1 MLWARNL
8 LFVALCL
15 LGVALVGREILRQDR
30 ISTPQSFTP
39 SRFQVRSV
47 SSSQPTAAAAKP
59 GADSS
64 ADPASAARS
73 GRFFSSREPQDW
85 GVVLERFNQEFEE
98 HWKKQGLEKTPAADS
113 FTIARR
119 LSLGLTGTIPSL
131 EEVRALEQVDEQQR
145 VEWYVSRLLEDRRFA
160 DYWAE
165 RLARVYVGND
175 MGPFLVFRRRLF
187 VTWLSEHLAENKPY
201 DDLVRQLVSDNGLWN
216 GSPAVNFVTATS
228 DPNRD
233 NQPDEIKLAGK
244 TARAFLGMR
253 IDCLQCH
260 DDKLGTINLGER
272 HNPHGGA
279 QANFHELAAF
289 FGEAR
294 VGLTGVQNDNKLKYE
309 YKYLDAEK
317 EELIPAKVPFAQHLV
332 DGHGTRREQLAR
344 WITHPENKAFARA
357 TVNRVWALMFGRAL
371 MEPIDDL
378 PLYGKYPPAMELLA
392 DDFIAH
398 GYDLQRMIRL
408 IAASEPFQ
416 RDSRADFEITE
427 KHDEQW
433 ASFPLSRLRP
443 EQVAGSLVQSASAST
458 INADS
463 HVIAQL
469 VKFFQTRE
477 FVERYGDMGQDEF
490 TDRGGTIT
498 QRLLMMNGELVKE
511 RTGENIVMN
520 AATRMAVLG
529 HSDEAAV
536 EAAYLALFT
545 RYPDGDE
552 RTHFAAKLQGKR
564 NQARI
569 AAMEDIYWIL
579 VNSTEF
585 SWNH

>member
-8 LFVALCL
+8 LFVVLCL
-15 LGVALVGREILRQDR
+15 VGLAFVGREILRQDR
-30 ISTPQSFTP
+30 IAPPQSFQPNRFAVNSVSASNPPAIPGPTADQDSGRIFDKRPP
-39 SRFQVRSV
+39 SRS
-47 SSSQPTAAAAKP
+47 
-59 GADSS
+59 
-64 ADPASAARS
+64 
-73 GRFFSSREPQDW
+73 DW
-85 GVVLERFNQEFEE
+85 GVVLSSLNQEFSD
-98 HWKKQGLEKTPAADS
+98 HWKQKGLEPTPRASD

-119 LSLGLTGTIPSL
+119 LALGLTGTVPSL
-131 EEVRALEQVDEQQR
+131 EEIRAIEQINEKDR
-145 VEWYVSRLLEDRRFA
+145 IEWYVSRLLEDRRFA

-165 RLARVYVGND
+165 RLARVYVGTD
-175 MGPFLVFRRRLF
+175 MGPFLVFRRRRF
-187 VTWLSEHLAENKPY
+187 VTWLSDHLAANRPY
-201 DDLVRQLVSDNGLWN
+201 DDLVQELIADNGLWN
-216 GSPAVNFVTATS
+216 SSPAVNFVTSTS
-228 DPNRD
+228 DPNKD

-272 HNPHGGA
+272 GNPHTGA
-279 QANFHELAAF
+279 QANFHELASF

-294 VGLTGVQNDNKLKYE
+294 VGLTGVQNDKKQKYE
-309 YKYLDAEK
+309 YKYLDEEK
-317 EELIPAKVPFAQHLV
+317 EEVVPAKVPFNAHLI
-332 DGHGTRREQLAR
+332 DGNGTRREQLAR

-357 TVNRVWALMFGRAL
+357 TVNRVWALMFGRPL

-398 GYDLQRMIRL
+398 DYDLQRMIRL

-427 KHDEQW
+427 KHDAEW

-443 EQVAGSLVQSASAST
+443 EQVAGSLVQAASAST

-463 HVIAQL
+463 HVVAQL

-511 RTGENIVMN
+511 RTGENVVMN

-536 EAAYLALFT
+536 DAAYLAIFT

-552 RTHFAAKLQGKR
+552 RKHFAAKLDGLR
-564 NQARI
+564 NNARI
-569 AAMEDIYWIL
+569 AAMEDIYWVL